1 MFTTYKCSKNNAVAF
16 LGGLHCEIPKMVGVA
31 LWKVGTTF
39 PSNFGKTELDT
50 LIQEG
55 GFIGS
60 VIGDSIE
67 NNNTEPTYAESI
79 MKVRRETDGGR
90 KGFTVKF
97 DKSPCFQNELNKLNN
112 SENWAFTPV
121 LEDGSLFAY
130 ESNDG
135 VRKPFA
141 SKLFVGMFMLGIMGV
156 EEKGSTLQIDLMP
169 KALYSWQNN
178 GVVITNDEIDFTEVN
193 PIAGVNITLPIL
205 TAAALTTAVS
215 VSNLCSDSDIVGL
228 TTVGMWKIERNGV
241 LESPSA
247 VSYNAGT
254 AKYTLT
260 HAAYVAGQKIRV
272 LLSENGNDI
281 VILDTNYY
289 GGTSAIKTVV

>member
-1 MFTTYKCSKNNAVAF
+1 MFTAYNCSKNNAVAF
-16 LGGLHCEIPKMVGVA
+16 LGGLQCEIPKMVGVA
-31 LWKVGTTF
+31 LWRVGTTF
-39 PSNFGKTELDT
+39 PADFGKTELDE

-60 VIGDSIE
+60 VMGDGIE
-67 NNNTEPTYAESI
+67 NNNTDPTYSESI

-90 KGFTVKF
+90 KGFTVTF

-130 ESNDG
+130 EGSDG
-135 VRKPFA
+135 VRRPFA
-141 SKLFVGMFMLGIMGV
+141 AKLFVGMFMLGIMGV

-193 PIAGVNITLPIL
+193 PIAGVTITLPIL
-205 TAAALTTAVS
+205 TATELTTAVS
-215 VSNLCSDSDIVGL
+215 VANLCSDSDIVGL

-241 LESPSA
+241 LEAPSA
-247 VSYNAGT
+247 VSYDANT

-260 HAAYVAGQKIRV
+260 HTAYVAGQKIRV

-289 GGTSAIKTVV
+289 GGTSAVKTVV